1 MMPVPEPAI
10 EAETDIDPD
19 TLNLASK
26 GKWITCYIWLP
37 EEYNVARIDPNSVLL
52 EGEIQAES
60 LWLDEEEQ
68 VAIAKFSRSAVQGI
82 LNIGRVKLT
91 ITGQLADGT
100 IFEGTDVIR
109 VIDKG
114 GRKSAK

>member
-1 MMPVPEPAI
+1 MMPVPESAI
-10 EAETDIDPD
+10 EAEIDIDPD

-52 EGEIQAES
+52 ENAVQAES
-60 LWLDEEEQ
+60 LRVDEEQQ
-68 VAIAKFSRSAVQGI
+68 VAVAKFSRSTVQGI
-82 LNIGRVKLT
+82 LNIGRVELT
-91 ITGQLADGT
+91 ITGQLTDGT
-100 IFEGTDVIR
+100 VFEGTDVIR

-114 GRKSAK
+114 GRKSDK